1 MSSKPIGVADTNP
14 INPKNMMHRSLEVS
28 VHVGLSPKYQPMR
41 DHDKTKEEL
50 VQELVSLRQQV
61 GNLQDRLRSTQADW
75 ERRWEK
81 TESELKAEVDAR
93 TAALKESNDQF
104 VAEIAERY
112 QTLHAL
118 RTAKDQLEAILEA
131 VPGTVSWISHDLRY
145 LGVNRHLA
153 EIFNLPSEEF
163 SGKPLGFLGSSDG
176 FDGFVQDFFASDAQE
191 AFREVAMRI
200 KGEHRIFL
208 IVAQKYDNNQAAFTV
223 GIDIT
228 ERKQAEEALREAE
241 NKYRTIFENAV
252 EGIFQMTPDGRYLS
266 ANPALARI
274 YGYASPEELK
284 NTLINVQ
291 DRLYI
296 NPQQRQEFIN
306 LLQQY
311 DSVVGFES
319 QIRRLDGELTW
330 ISENGRAVRDDRGNL
345 LYYEGTV
352 EDITERK
359 QAEEQLWRLNEELEQ
374 RVEERTVELKQA
386 VDQLTV
392 EVAERERVEAA
403 LRVSEAELR
412 ALFAAMTDIITVFDA
427 EGRFMR
433 VVSTNSE
440 TLFSPTADRM
450 GKTVYD
456 VFPPEQAE
464 IFAQQIQRVV
474 ETGQTMNLEYSL
486 PVALMPGV
494 AEEDQEFFSQE
505 IGENEDNQVWFAA
518 SVSPMPD
525 NCVIWVARNITERKR
540 VVDAMRAAEE
550 KYRSIFENAA
560 EGIFQLTP
568 DGKYLSANPAL
579 ARMYGYASPEELM
592 ARLEN
597 VGTNLYVDRG
607 RRQEFMMLIEQ
618 ENGVS
623 NFESQVYRQD
633 RTVIWTSENARGVWD
648 DEGNLLFCEGTVEDI
663 TKRKEAEAALRAE
676 QQKSEQLL
684 LNVLP
689 GAIAQRLKQEQHAI
703 ADRFDEVTILFAD
716 IVGFTRMS
724 SGISATQL
732 VNLLNDIFS
741 RFDELAQVHGV
752 EKIKTIGDSYMVV
765 SGIPTPR
772 GDHAEAIA
780 QMALEMQ
787 REISKFRQPNGQPLQ
802 LRIGMS
808 TGPVV
813 AGVIGVAKFIY
824 DLWGDAVNVASRMES
839 LGVPGKIQVTQA
851 TYEQLKHRYLFE
863 KRGEIQVKGKGMMTT
878 YWLIGTGY

>member
-1 MSSKPIGVADTNP
+1 
-14 INPKNMMHRSLEVS
+14 MMHRSLQVP
-28 VHVGLSPKYQPMR
+28 VHVGLSPKLEPMR
-41 DHDKTKEEL
+41 DHEKSKEEL

-61 GNLQDRLRSTQADW
+61 VNLQDQLRSTQADW
-75 ERRWEK
+75 ETRWEK
-81 TESELKAEVDAR
+81 TEGELKAEVEAR

-118 RTAKDQLEAILEA
+118 RTAKEQLEAILEA

-153 EIFNLPSEEF
+153 EVFNLPPEEF
-163 SGKPLGFLGSSDG
+163 AGKPLGFLGSSDG

-200 KGEHRIFL
+200 KGENRIFL
-208 IVAQKYDNNQAAFTV
+208 IVAQKYDSNQAAFTV

-291 DRLYI
+291 DQLYLD
-296 NPQQRQEFIN
+296 PRQRQEFIH

-319 QIRRLDGELTW
+319 QIRRLDGQLTW
-330 ISENGRAVRDDRGNL
+330 ISENGRAVRDEAGTL

-359 QAEEQLWRLNEELEQ
+359 EAEEQLWRLNEELEQ

-427 EGRFMR
+427 EGRFIR

-456 VFPPEQAE
+456 IFPPEQAA
-464 IFAQQIQRVV
+464 IFAQQIQQVV

-486 PVALMPGV
+486 PVSITPGMV
-494 AEEDQEFFSQE
+494 DENQGYWSQDR
-505 IGENEDNQVWFAA
+505 GENEVWFAA

-568 DGKYLSANPAL
+568 DGRYLSANPAL

-592 ARLEN
+592 ERLHN
-597 VGTNLYVDRG
+597 VGTNLYVDPG
-607 RRQEFMMLIEQ
+607 RREEFMRLIERD
-618 ENGVS
+618 NAVS
-623 NFESQVYRQD
+623 NFDSQVYRQD
-633 RTVIWTSENARGVWD
+633 RSIIWTSENARAVR
-648 DEGNLLFCEGTVEDI
+648 DEQGNLLFCEGTVEDI

-676 QQKSEQLL
+676 QEKSENLL

-689 GAIAQRLKQEQHAI
+689 GAIAQRLKQEERNLI
-703 ADRFDEVTILFAD
+703 ADRFDQVTILFAD

-724 SGISATQL
+724 SGISATDL
-732 VNLLNDIFS
+732 VNLLNEIFS
-741 RFDELAQVHGV
+741 EFDELAQVHGV

-765 SGIPTPR
+765 SGIPKPR
-772 GDHAEAIA
+772 ADHAEAIA
-780 QMALEMQ
+780 QMALDMQ
-787 REISKFRQPNGQPLQ
+787 RAIPKFQQPNGQPLQ

-813 AGVIGVAKFIY
+813 AGVIGMAKFIY

-839 LGVPGKIQVTQA
+839 MGIPGKIQVTEA
-851 TYEQLKHRYLFE
+851 TYKKLKHRYLFE

-878 YWLIGTGY
+878 YWLIGTGIN

>member
-1 MSSKPIGVADTNP
+1 
-14 INPKNMMHRSLEVS
+14 MMHRSLQVP
-28 VHVGLSPKYQPMR
+28 VHVGLSPKLEPMR
-41 DHDKTKEEL
+41 DHEKSKEEL
-50 VQELVSLRQQV
+50 VQELVTLRQQV
-61 GNLQDRLRSTQADW
+61 VNLQDRLRSTQADW
-75 ERRWEK
+75 ETRWEK
-81 TESELKAEVDAR
+81 TESELKAEVEAR

-153 EIFNLPSEEF
+153 EIFNLPPEEF
-163 SGKPLGFLGSSDG
+163 AGKPLGFLGSSDG

-200 KGEHRIFL
+200 KGKHRIFL

-291 DRLYI
+291 DRLYLD
-296 NPQQRQEFIN
+296 PRQRQEFIH

-319 QIRRLDGELTW
+319 QIRRLDGQLTW
-330 ISENGRAVRDDRGNL
+330 ISENGRAVRDEVGNL

-359 QAEEQLWRLNEELEQ
+359 EAEEQLWRLNEELEQ

-412 ALFAAMTDIITVFDA
+412 ALFAAMTDIITVFDG
-427 EGRFMR
+427 EGRFIR

-456 VFPPEQAE
+456 IFPPEQAE
-464 IFAQQIQRVV
+464 IFARQIQQVV

-486 PVALMPGV
+486 PVSLMPGMV
-494 AEEDQEFFSQE
+494 QDNHGYWSQDR
-505 IGENEDNQVWFAA
+505 GENEVWFAA

-568 DGKYLSANPAL
+568 DGRYLSANPAL
-579 ARMYGYASPEELM
+579 ARMYGYGSPEELM
-592 ARLEN
+592 EQLQN
-597 VGTNLYVDRG
+597 VGTNLYVDPG
-607 RRQEFMMLIEQ
+607 RRDEFMRLIER
-618 ENGVS
+618 ENAVS
-623 NFESQVYRQD
+623 NFDSQVYRQD
-633 RTVIWTSENARGVWD
+633 RSIIWTSENARAVR
-648 DEGNLLFCEGTVEDI
+648 DEQGNLLFCEGTVEDI

-676 QQKSEQLL
+676 QEKSENLL

-689 GAIAQRLKQEQHAI
+689 GAIAQRLKQEEKNLI

-724 SGISATQL
+724 SGISATEL
-732 VNLLNDIFS
+732 VNLLNEIFS
-741 RFDELAQVHGV
+741 RFDELAKIHQV

-765 SGIPTPR
+765 SGIPKPR
-772 GDHAEAIA
+772 ADHAEAIA
-780 QMALEMQ
+780 QMALDMQ
-787 REISKFRQPNGQPLQ
+787 GVIPHFQQPNGQPLQ

-813 AGVIGVAKFIY
+813 AGVIGMAKFIY

-839 LGVPGKIQVTQA
+839 MGIPGKIQVTEA
-851 TYEQLKHRYLFE
+851 TYKKLKHRYLFE

-878 YWLIGTGY
+878 YWLIGTGH

>member
-1 MSSKPIGVADTNP
+1 
-14 INPKNMMHRSLEVS
+14 MMHRSLQVP
-28 VHVGLSPKYQPMR
+28 VHVGLSPKHQPMR
-41 DHDKTKEEL
+41 DKDKTKEEL

-61 GNLQDRLRSTQADW
+61 INLQHQLRSTQADW
-75 ERRWEK
+75 ESRWEK
-81 TESELKAEVDAR
+81 TEAELKSEVEAR

-112 QTLHAL
+112 QALHAL

-153 EIFNLPSEEF
+153 EIFNLPPEEF
-163 SGKPLGFLGSSDG
+163 AGKPLGFLGSSDG
-176 FDGFVQDFFASDAQE
+176 FDQFVQDFFASDTQE

-200 KGEHRIFL
+200 KGKHRIFL
-208 IVAQKYDNNQAAFTV
+208 IVAQKYDKNKAAFTV

-228 ERKQAEEALREAE
+228 ERKEAEEALREAE
-241 NKYRTIFENAV
+241 NKYRKIFENAV
-252 EGIFQMTPDGRYLS
+252 EGIFQTTPDGRYLS

-274 YGYASPEELK
+274 YGYGSPEDLK
-284 NTLINVQ
+284 STLIDVESQ
-291 DRLYI
+291 LYLD
-296 NPQQRQEFIN
+296 PQRRQEFIN
-306 LLQQY
+306 LLEQY
-311 DSVVGFES
+311 DSIVGFES
-319 QIRRLDGELTW
+319 QIRRLDGKLTW
-330 ISENGRAVRDDRGNL
+330 ISENGRSVRDKAGNL

-359 QAEEQLWRLNEELEQ
+359 QAEEQLRRLNEELEQ

-386 VDQLTV
+386 IDQLTV

-427 EGRFMR
+427 EGRFMK

-440 TLFSPTADRM
+440 TLFSPTTDRI
-450 GKTVYD
+450 GKTVHD

-464 IFAQQIQRVV
+464 IFAHPIQRVV
-474 ETGQTMNLEYSL
+474 ETGQTMNLEYCL
-486 PVALMPGV
+486 PVSLMPGFV
-494 AEEDQEFFSQE
+494 EENQEFLSQE
-505 IGENEDNQVWFAA
+505 VGETQDNEVWFAA

-568 DGKYLSANPAL
+568 DGCYLSANPAL

-592 ARLEN
+592 ERLRN
-597 VGTNLYVDRG
+597 VGTHLYVDPG
-607 RRQEFMMLIEQ
+607 RREEFMRLIER

-623 NFESQVYRQD
+623 HFDSQVYRQD
-633 RTVIWTSENARGVWD
+633 RSIIWTSENARAVR
-648 DEGNLLFCEGTVEDI
+648 DEQGNLLFCEGTVEDI

-676 QQKSEQLL
+676 QEKSEDLL
-684 LNVLP
+684 LNILP
-689 GAIAQRLKQEQHAI
+689 GAIAQRLKQEEKNLI

-724 SGISATQL
+724 SGISATEL
-732 VNLLNDIFS
+732 VNLLNEIFS
-741 RFDELAQVHGV
+741 QFDKLAKKHQV

-765 SGIPTPR
+765 SGIPMPR
-772 GDHAEAIA
+772 EDHAEAIA
-780 QMALEMQ
+780 QMALDMQ
-787 REISKFRQPNGQPLQ
+787 RAIPRFRQPNGQPLQ

-813 AGVIGVAKFIY
+813 AGVIGMAKFIY

-839 LGVPGKIQVTQA
+839 MGIPGKIQVTEA
-851 TYEQLKHRYLFE
+851 AYERLKHRYSFE
-863 KRGEIQVKGKGMMTT
+863 KRGEIEVKGKGMMTT
-878 YWLIGTGY
+878 YWLTGTEL

>member
-1 MSSKPIGVADTNP
+1 
-14 INPKNMMHRSLEVS
+14 MMHRSLQVP
-28 VHVGLSPKYQPMR
+28 VHVGLSPKLEPMR
-41 DHDKTKEEL
+41 DHEKSKEEL

-61 GNLQDRLRSTQADW
+61 VNLQDQLRSTQADW
-75 ERRWEK
+75 ETRWEK
-81 TESELKAEVDAR
+81 TEGELKAEVEAR

-118 RTAKDQLEAILEA
+118 RTAKEQLEAILEA

-153 EIFNLPSEEF
+153 EVFNLPPEEF
-163 SGKPLGFLGSSDG
+163 AGKPLGFLGSSDG

-291 DRLYI
+291 DQLYLD
-296 NPQQRQEFIN
+296 PRQRQEFIH

-319 QIRRLDGELTW
+319 QIRRLDGQLTW
-330 ISENGRAVRDDRGNL
+330 ISENGRAVRDEAGTL

-359 QAEEQLWRLNEELEQ
+359 EAEEQLWRLNEELEQ

-427 EGRFMR
+427 EGRFIR

-456 VFPPEQAE
+456 IFPPEQAA
-464 IFAQQIQRVV
+464 IFAQQIQQVV

-486 PVALMPGV
+486 PVSITSGMVDENQG
-494 AEEDQEFFSQE
+494 FWSQDTR
-505 IGENEDNQVWFAA
+505 ENEVWFAA

-568 DGKYLSANPAL
+568 DGRYLSANPAL
-579 ARMYGYASPEELM
+579 ARMYGYGSPEELM
-592 ARLEN
+592 ERLHN
-597 VGTNLYVDRG
+597 VGTNLYVDPG
-607 RRQEFMMLIEQ
+607 RREEFMRLIER
-618 ENGVS
+618 ENAVS
-623 NFESQVYRQD
+623 NFDSQVYRQD
-633 RTVIWTSENARGVWD
+633 RSIIWTSENARAVR
-648 DEGNLLFCEGTVEDI
+648 DEQGNLLFCEGTVEDI

-676 QQKSEQLL
+676 QEKSENLL

-689 GAIAQRLKQEQHAI
+689 GAIAQRLKQEERNLI
-703 ADRFDEVTILFAD
+703 ADRFDQVTILFAD

-724 SGISATQL
+724 SGISATDL
-732 VNLLNDIFS
+732 VNLLNEIFS
-741 RFDELAQVHGV
+741 EFDELAQVHGV

-765 SGIPTPR
+765 SGIPKPR
-772 GDHAEAIA
+772 ADHAEAIA
-780 QMALEMQ
+780 QMALDMQ
-787 REISKFRQPNGQPLQ
+787 RAIPKFQQPNGQPLQ

-813 AGVIGVAKFIY
+813 AGVIGMAKFIY

-839 LGVPGKIQVTQA
+839 MGIPGKIQVTEA
-851 TYEQLKHRYLFE
+851 TYKKLKHRYLFE

-878 YWLIGTGY
+878 YWLIGTGH